1 MSAHASVATAPP
13 RPRLW
18 QTADEL
24 RAAWSNGELLEV
36 APFVPRPERIHRL
49 DLGQTGRGDTHL
61 STLIRHWFKHRLDEA
76 SCDRLASFCR
86 EAKRL
91 DFGCAC
97 SGSGCLT
104 LCAAAL
110 QDGIN
115 ELIGAQFECTH
126 KFAVEN
132 NPEKQNFL
140 KVMFPLLPKLFED
153 VTVVS
158 SGAGMNKMA
167 SPAATASVDEVD
179 VFGAG
184 FPCQDASA
192 LHSDRASSS
201 HRSCVIE
208 ASLRTG
214 SVVRHIFALVG
225 QMRRARLLLLE
236 NVAGLA
242 AVPRDQNHQPIGP
255 SNLAAVIFCA
265 AKEAGFH
272 IRAFSLNPYD
282 FGVPQCR
289 HRLWMVGVPME
300 TLRAAGMNCADADR
314 LLEGFMC
321 SLVGCE
327 ESNGLR

>member
-1 MSAHASVATAPP
+1 M
-13 RPRLW
+13 
-18 QTADEL
+18 
-24 RAAWSNGELLEV
+24 
-36 APFVPRPERIHRL
+36 ER
-49 DLGQTGRGDTHL
+49 
-61 STLIRHWFKHRLDEA
+61 
-76 SCDRLASFCR
+76 
-86 EAKRL
+86 
-91 DFGCAC
+91 
-97 SGSGCLT
+97 
-104 LCAAAL
+104 
-110 QDGIN
+110 
-115 ELIGAQFECTH
+115 
-126 KFAVEN
+126 
-132 NPEKQNFL
+132 NPEKQHFL
-140 KVMFPLLPKLFED
+140 KVMFPLLPKPFED

-158 SGAGMNKMA
+158 SGAGKNKMA
-167 SPAATASVDEVD
+167 SPAATASVDDVD

-208 ASLRTG
+208 GSLRTG

-272 IRAFSLNPYD
+272 IRAFSLNPHD

>member
-1 MSAHASVATAPP
+1 MCTQCRTRAATAQ
-13 RPRLW
+13 RRC
-18 QTADEL
+18 
-24 RAAWSNGELLEV
+24 N
-36 APFVPRPERIHRL
+36 
-49 DLGQTGRGDTHL
+49 
-61 STLIRHWFKHRLDEA
+61 
-76 SCDRLASFCR
+76 SCNS
-86 EAKRL
+86 
-91 DFGCAC
+91 
-97 SGSGCLT
+97 S
-104 LCAAAL
+104 AAL
-110 QDGIN
+110 QQ
-115 ELIGAQFECTH
+115 LSGAQFECTH
-126 KFAVEN
+126 KFAVER
-132 NPEKQNFL
+132 NPEKQHFL
-140 KVMFPLLPKLFED
+140 KVIFPLLPKLFED

-158 SGAGMNKMA
+158 SGAGKNKMA

-208 ASLRTG
+208 GSLRTG

-272 IRAFSLNPYD
+272 IRAFSLNPHD